1 MSSPLT
7 KKKSSRLP
15 PWVVYHSA
23 AYMGGKGLLYGTGP
37 IYNRE
42 ARTKQNFAFPV
53 ENGDFSLF
61 ANDRF
66 DFVLLGS
73 VGADITES
81 VVSEAAG
88 HLRVGGNLILALS
101 FSDPSSALPQIN
113 EVVSKCGYWLKK
125 DQFVKDGIVYAIF
138 KRLRGRLGLKQNP
151 AAKLPRACVSR
162 LGAIGDMIM
171 VTPLLRCL
179 KEDGYHVTVNGSTA
193 SIPVLF
199 NNPNV
204 DNEGTLLKVEGRRD
218 FYTTK
223 EWRHK
228 MCNVNY
234 YDASLAAGSY
244 GHVRGRNG
252 EIYLTAKERRFA
264 KRMLPDD
271 TFNIVVSLTG
281 TSHHKYNPLLG
292 PVLGRY
298 LNEHPET
305 RVFMVGDERASRV
318 TFVHSQAVDLTG
330 KTTLREVFALVER
343 ADLVIGPETALT
355 NAAACFDTPE
365 IVFLSHST
373 RENLTKYWKNCIA
386 LEPEGCPCYP
396 CHQLHYSEDSCPLAN
411 VQDEKG
417 EVLATGPLCAMGSVS
432 AERIV
437 KAIDDLRG
445 DCAIMKRHGTTMDA
459 ERGRLYVGS

>member
-151 AAKLPRACVSR
+151 AAKHPRACVSR

-204 DNEGTLLKVEGRRD
+204 DNIVPQIRNIVPNRELGQYWAYWAKKYDKYVNLSESIEGTLLKVEGRRD

-292 PVLGRY
+292 PVLGR
-298 LNEHPET
+298 LCT
-305 RVFMVGDERASRV
+305 RRR
-318 TFVHSQAVDLTG
+318 L
-330 KTTLREVFALVER
+330 
-343 ADLVIGPETALT
+343 I
-355 NAAACFDTPE
+355 
-365 IVFLSHST
+365 
-373 RENLTKYWKNCIA
+373 
-386 LEPEGCPCYP
+386 
-396 CHQLHYSEDSCPLAN
+396 
-411 VQDEKG
+411 
-417 EVLATGPLCAMGSVS
+417 
-432 AERIV
+432 
-437 KAIDDLRG
+437 LRG
-445 DCAIMKRHGTTMDA
+445 RQ
-459 ERGRLYVGS
+459 R